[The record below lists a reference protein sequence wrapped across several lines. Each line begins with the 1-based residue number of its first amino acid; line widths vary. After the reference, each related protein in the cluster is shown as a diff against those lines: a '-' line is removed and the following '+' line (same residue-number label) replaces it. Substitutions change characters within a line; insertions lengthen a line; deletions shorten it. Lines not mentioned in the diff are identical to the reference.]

1 MTQNYS
7 KQDRIKILKNSI
19 MVALGVLLIFGLGG
33 KYIFM
38 IFNINVNVF
47 KIAGSILLF
56 KVSFDKTEK
65 SSTLLDQLMVIVAI
79 FITMILS
86 YFLLLS
92 FCLQTYFLNI

>member
-38 IFNINVNVF
+38 IFNINVKCF
-47 KIAGSILLF
+47 
-56 KVSFDKTEK
+56 
-65 SSTLLDQLMVIVAI
+65 
-79 FITMILS
+79 
-86 YFLLLS
+86 
-92 FCLQTYFLNI
+92 